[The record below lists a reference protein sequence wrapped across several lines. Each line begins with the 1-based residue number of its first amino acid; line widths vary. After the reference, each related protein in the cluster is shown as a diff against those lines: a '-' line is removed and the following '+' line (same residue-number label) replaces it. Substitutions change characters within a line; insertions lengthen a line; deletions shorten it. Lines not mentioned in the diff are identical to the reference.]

1 MCSSQTL
8 AANKNDI
15 INTIVIF
22 IFKNPSTAPTIQMTI
37 IVSKNEAVGKIETW
51 KLWLFDSAN
60 EYSPSL
66 PICYSQVALFDFAV
80 LLSIFAVF
88 TIFAVLHA
96 VFAVEKS
103 WRSLKK

>member
-37 IVSKNEAVGKIETW
+37 IVSKNEAVGKIET
-51 KLWLFDSAN
+51 
-60 EYSPSL
+60 
-66 PICYSQVALFDFAV
+66 
-80 LLSIFAVF
+80 
-88 TIFAVLHA
+88 
-96 VFAVEKS
+96 
-103 WRSLKK
+103 